1 MTLAANTS
9 YVRGELTSESLKA
22 VTPMVVGDAMFY
34 LALPPGLFGQ
44 AVSALGAAGLADEV
58 SGARRLVIEKPFGT
72 SSATAAELHPG
83 SRPTGTRIR
92 SCGSIISWVRSRHA
106 DGESSGAAQV
116 GDAAVPR

>member
-1 MTLAANTS
+1 
-9 YVRGELTSESLKA
+9 
-22 VTPMVVGDAMFY
+22 MVVGDAMFY

-72 SSATAAELHPG
+72 SSATAAELQ
-83 SRPTGTRIR
+83 SRLAAYWHEDQILRIDHFLGKEPPR
-92 SCGSIISWVRSRHA
+92 GWRKLWGR
-106 DGESSGAAQV
+106 QV